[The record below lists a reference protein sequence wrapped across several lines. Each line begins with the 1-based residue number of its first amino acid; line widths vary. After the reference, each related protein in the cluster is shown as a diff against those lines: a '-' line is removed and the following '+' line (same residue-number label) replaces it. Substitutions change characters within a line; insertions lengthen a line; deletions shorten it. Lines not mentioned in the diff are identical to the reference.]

1 MAKKQIKKKRPQSIR
16 ALIKK
21 QVEETGSFVGEFKP
35 AYEEQ
40 APSIARIVTKVLNEV
55 TKGNHDSSLNVIL
68 SKQVTKAQ
76 AGDLRAAEFLFDRAF
91 GKPTQTVVQNS
102 APVVTIQHNVIS
114 VQEARGD
121 ES

>member
-1 MAKKQIKKKRPQSIR
+1 MAKKQKPSLR
-16 ALIKK
+16 ARIKK

-35 AYEEQ
+35 GYEEPK
-40 APSIARIVTKVLNEV
+40 PSIATVITKVLNTV
-55 TKGNHDSSLNVIL
+55 MKGNVDPALKVIINR
-68 SKQVTKAQ
+68 QVTKAQ

-91 GKPTQTVVQNS
+91 GKPTQTIVQNS

-114 VQEARGD
+114 VKEARGD